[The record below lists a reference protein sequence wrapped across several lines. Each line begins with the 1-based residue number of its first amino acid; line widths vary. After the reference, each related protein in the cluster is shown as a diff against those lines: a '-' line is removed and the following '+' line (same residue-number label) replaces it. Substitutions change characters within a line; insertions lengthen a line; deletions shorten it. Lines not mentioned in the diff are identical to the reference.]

1 MSTGKDYEIFVQNL
15 QQALINSEELMLQ
28 KNIEIERNKKI
39 EDNYGI
45 VREFDL
51 YWEYELAGVTY
62 KTIIECKDYAS
73 RVSIDRIDGL
83 IGKIRDI
90 PDLKPVF
97 ATKTGYQS
105 GAELKAKNHNIDLLI
120 VREQRDDDWEDKEGN
135 PLIREVN
142 INMQIMPSARITNFK
157 PFIDGDWLKENTDL
171 NLDSQLVSSG
181 LNNEIFIEDI
191 ERDETYSLLELS
203 TKLEKISCEPGEHSH
218 SEVFKDAYLVNNG
231 LKLKICKY
239 EVDYRVSKPINQ
251 PIKID
256 FSKELLGV
264 IEYLHKDSITAVFKD
279 KIVKDWR

>member
-39 EDNYGI
+39 TDNYGI

-62 KTIIECKDYAS
+62 KTIIECKDYTS

-105 GAELKAKNHNIDLLI
+105 GAELKAKNNKIDLLI

-142 INMQIMPSARITNFK
+142 INMQIMPSAQITNFK
-157 PFIDGDWLKENTDL
+157 PFLDGDWLKENTDL
-171 NLDSQLVSSG
+171 NIDSQLVSSG

-191 ERDETYSLLELS
+191 ERGEKYSLLELS
-203 TKLEKISCEPGEHSH
+203 TKLEKISREPGEHSY
-218 SEVFKDAYLVNNG
+218 SEMFKDAYLINNG

-239 EVDYRVSKPINQ
+239 EVDYWISEPINQ
-251 PIKID
+251 PIKMD
-256 FSKELLGV
+256 FSKELVGV

>member
-1 MSTGKDYEIFVQNL
+1 M
-15 QQALINSEELMLQ
+15 
-28 KNIEIERNKKI
+28 
-39 EDNYGI
+39 
-45 VREFDL
+45 

-105 GAELKAKNHNIDLLI
+105 GAEIKAKNNNIDLLI

-142 INMQIMPSARITNFK
+142 INMQIMPSARITKFK
-157 PFIDGDWLKENTDL
+157 PFIDGGWLKENTDL
-171 NLDSQLVSSG
+171 KLDSQLESSG

-191 ERDETYSLLELS
+191 ERKETYSLLELS
-203 TKLEKISCEPGEHSH
+203 NKLEKISPEPGEHSH
-218 SEVFKDAYLVNNG
+218 SEIFKDAYLINNG

-239 EVDYRVSKPINQ
+239 EVDYWISEPINN

-256 FSKELLGV
+256 FSKELVGV
-264 IEYLHKDSITAVFKD
+264 IEYLHKGSITAVFKD